1 MGKKGPLKYYI
12 YHRIISI
19 MIQEL
24 NYRKVHVNLT
34 KSNSTF
40 SDFDIVSQINLSC
53 VEIYIMCIE
62 NFIIPVD

>member
-1 MGKKGPLKYYI
+1 
-12 YHRIISI
+12 

-62 NFIIPVD
+62 NFFIPVD